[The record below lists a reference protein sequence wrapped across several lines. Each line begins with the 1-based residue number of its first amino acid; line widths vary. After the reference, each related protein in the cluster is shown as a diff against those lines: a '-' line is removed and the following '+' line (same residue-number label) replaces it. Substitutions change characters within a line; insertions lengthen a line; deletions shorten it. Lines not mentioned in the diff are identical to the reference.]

1 MNINLKS
8 FNYKPI
14 LISIAIILCFAAI
27 VFTYFSPIFEG
38 RELRQHDVLQ
48 YLGTANEALT
58 FEKETGITPL
68 WTNSMFSGMPTYL
81 THILTMN
88 LVNYIYNAFYFYQ
101 TAIDHPEMIV
111 LMYFVWAFLA
121 LLLVNV
127 PIGLAGLGGLFYG
140 FSTYFFIIIEA
151 GHVTKAVA
159 LGYMP
164 LIIASIYAVY
174 WQRKLLL
181 GTAVFTMAMALQLI
195 ANHLQITYYT
205 AIICIV
211 LVGFAISKSIKEK
224 EFKRDF
230 IKPSLYLLIGLIL
243 AVGADFSRFYS
254 VYDYTRES
262 IRGKSDLV
270 SDDKQNQGLDKDYA
284 TTWSYGIDETLDL
297 LVPNFKGGAT
307 ASELDTDSETYKTL
321 KQNGVPNAK
330 SHIKSMPTYWGD
342 QVFTSGPVYI
352 GAIVIFL
359 FVFGLIYVT
368 GALKW
373 WIVIITALSIMLAW
387 GSNFMILTDFFLD
400 YVPGYNRFRT
410 VSMVLV
416 IAEFAIPLMAVL
428 ALQKFFKDEDTAFS
442 FKKLSIALGIVGGLL
457 LFLIFTAGLWSYQ
470 GPHDAE
476 MLPDW
481 LLPALQADRKAM
493 MLSDLWRSLL
503 IVVATY
509 VVLALFRFN
518 KLKPTVAVILL
529 AIIVT
534 VDMYPVNKRYLNDT
548 DFRKKSEYLF
558 QPTRAN
564 RMILQDTDPNFR
576 VMNLTVSP
584 FNDASTSYFHKSI
597 GGYHGAKL
605 SRYQDLIDSCLSKQN
620 WNVYNML
627 NTKYFIVNVDDNY
640 PIAQIIEHA
649 MGNAWFVKNL
659 HIVPNANAELAS
671 IMAKDFTPAENAYV
685 DKQFAV
691 ADTTFTVD
699 SSATIKLNSYS
710 PIELHYT
717 SNNAQNGV
725 AVFSE
730 IYFKK
735 GWNAYIDGNLT
746 PHFRVNYVLR
756 ALEIPAGNHEIVF
769 KFEPT
774 LFHKTD
780 VVSLIFSIILLISFF
795 AAIGYEIYSA
805 LKKNNE
811 EVA

>member
-27 VFTYFSPIFEG
+27 VLTYFSPIFEG
-38 RELRQHDVLQ
+38 KELRQHDVLQ

-58 FEKETGITPL
+58 FEKETGVTPL

-81 THILTMN
+81 THITTMN
-88 LVNYIYNAFYFYQ
+88 LVDPIYKFFH
-101 TAIDHPEMIV
+101 TSIEHPEMIV
-111 LMYFVWAFLA
+111 LMYFVWAFIA
-121 LLLVNV
+121 LLLVNM

-140 FSTYFFIIIEA
+140 LSTYFFIIIEA
-151 GHVTKAVA
+151 GHVTKAIA

-164 LIIASIYAVY
+164 LIIASVYAVY

-211 LVGFAISKSIKEK
+211 LVCFAIHKSIKEK

-243 AVGADFSRFYS
+243 AVGSDFSRFYS

-270 SDDKQNQGLDKDYA
+270 SDEKQNQGLDKDYA
-284 TTWSYGIDETLDL
+284 TTWSYGIDETLNL

-307 ASELDTDSETYKTL
+307 AGKLDTDSEVYKTL

-359 FVFGLIYVT
+359 FVFGLLYVT
-368 GALKW
+368 GPLKW
-373 WIVIITALSIMLAW
+373 WIVIITGLSIALAW
-387 GSNFMILTDFFLD
+387 GSNFMLLTNFFLD

-410 VSMVLV
+410 VSMVLI
-416 IAEFAIPLMAVL
+416 IAEFSIPLLGIL
-428 ALQKFFKDEDTAFS
+428 ALKKFFSDEDTAFS

-457 LFLIFTAGLWSYQ
+457 LLLIFTAGLWSYQ

-503 IVVATY
+503 IVVGTY
-509 VVLALFRFN
+509 IVLALFRFK
-518 KLKPTVAVILL
+518 KLQPTVAMILL
-529 AIIVT
+529 AIIVV
-534 VDMYPVNKRYLNDT
+534 VDMYPVNKRYLNET
-548 DFRKKSEYLF
+548 DFRKKSDLLF

-564 RMILQDTDPNFR
+564 RMILKDTDPNFR

-605 SRYQDLIDSCLSKQN
+605 SRYQDLIDSCLTRQN

-627 NTKYFIVNVDDNY
+627 NTKYFIVNADDNY
-640 PIAQIIEHA
+640 PIAQLNEQA
-649 MGNAWFVKNL
+649 LGNAWFVKNV
-659 HIVPNANAELAS
+659 HMVPNANAELAS
-671 IMAKDFTPAENAYV
+671 IMAKDFAPAENAYV
-685 DKQFAV
+685 DQQFEV
-691 ADTTFTVD
+691 SDTVFTVD
-699 SSATIKLNSYS
+699 SSAIIQFDSYS

-717 SNNAQNGV
+717 SNNAQKGI

-735 GWNAYIDGNLT
+735 GWNAYIDGELT
-746 PHFRVNYVLR
+746 PHLRANYVLR
-756 ALEIPAGNHEIVF
+756 ALEIPAGKHSIAF

-780 VVSLIFSIILLISFF
+780 VVSLIFSIILIISFC
-795 AAIGYEIYSA
+795 AAVGYEAYSA
-805 LKKNNE
+805 LKKHNE